1 MYQTCDQKQNLLCR
15 LSCGNCSPF
24 FLVFFFDSCP
34 SARLQLDSQININP
48 SQHSDSMEIVRIW
61 RQTMNDKEEL
71 AQSSPEINPVLIMK
85 FEKKDEFNA
94 HFWKLGHFILQVRN
108 NLMTLLIICTLF
120 SNLLRLS
127 VNTYRISNSTP
138 NSAQSSKVLTHTN
151 SLLSPLHAYTVS
163 HSHYFFLV
171 RWLSCFVFISPTR
184 HPQRSPPT
192 QCEIT
197 SQFSQNRKKK
207 QILRIRKKR
216 RWSCSDDLVSRLNV
230 PETPGFVL

>member
-1 MYQTCDQKQNLLCR
+1 
-15 LSCGNCSPF
+15 
-24 FLVFFFDSCP
+24 
-34 SARLQLDSQININP
+34 
-48 SQHSDSMEIVRIW
+48 
-61 RQTMNDKEEL
+61 MNDKEEL

-163 HSHYFFLV
+163 HSHDFFLV
-171 RWLSCFVFISPTR
+171 RWLSCFVFISSTR

-207 QILRIRKKR
+207 QILRIRKKAALVMFWWPCVSAKCTRDSWICALDSGR
-216 RWSCSDDLVSRLNV
+216 RQTAGIWGESLFPWAGKRVSGPRRSRSGSDS
-230 PETPGFVL
+230 PKTP